1 MLKDRLH
8 QHGATLPACCLL
20 LMTILA
26 YLPALDAGFIID
38 DGLYVT
44 DDARMETVEGLGRI
58 WTEVVGREYRHQYYP
73 LTSTAFWVQHRLWG
87 DEPFGYHLVNVLLHA
102 VNALL
107 LWRLLLRL
115 ELPGAWLAAMVFA
128 VHPVH
133 VQSVAWVAELKNMLS
148 ALFFLWS
155 MLVFVRWFHRDVR
168 TWTGYA
174 LGTGLFVAALLSKT
188 ATCLL
193 PAALLVVLWW
203 KRPCLTRRDL
213 AAVAPLAL
221 LGMAAVLVTVYLE
234 SHHGGARGDG
244 FSQSPLE
251 RGLIAGRALWF
262 YAGHLLWPAGLT
274 FIYPRWTID
283 AGAWWQYLYPMAALG
298 TVAALWWQRDR
309 IGKGP
314 VAAVAFF
321 VLAIVPM
328 SFVNVAYTRLSW
340 VSDHWQYWASMGLIA
355 LVVGVAA
362 AQRGRWRPVAAAV
375 AVCVLAGLTWDRC
388 RDYETPERLWRDT
401 IARNPEAWLAHNNLA
416 NVLHVQG
423 RVDDAEGYYRE
434 AIRLNPD
441 FVKAH
446 FNLANALQGRGRL
459 DEAVQHFERAVRLDP
474 EFADAH
480 YNLGNA
486 LRLSGR
492 LDDAIEHYREAA
504 RLDPD
509 FQPARHNLH
518 MALAMQ
524 HAAVNPR

>member
-8 QHGATLPACCLL
+8 QHGAVLPACCLL
-20 LMTILA
+20 LLTFLA

-38 DGLYVT
+38 DNLYVT

-58 WTEVVGREYRHQYYP
+58 WTEVVGPEYRHQYYP

-155 MLVFVRWFHRDVR
+155 MLVLVRWFHRDVR

-174 LGTGLFVAALLSKT
+174 LGTGLFLAALLSKT

-213 AAVAPLAL
+213 AAVAPLAV
-221 LGMAAVLVTVYLE
+221 LGMTAVLVTVYLE

-283 AGAWWQYLYPMAALG
+283 AGAWWQYLYPLAAVG
-298 TVAALWWQRDR
+298 VVAALWWQRGR

-416 NVLHVQG
+416 NALHVQG
-423 RVDDAEGYYRE
+423 RVNDAEGYYRE

-459 DEAVQHFERAVRLDP
+459 DEAVRHFERAVRLDP
-474 EFADAH
+474 EFTDAH

-492 LDDAIEHYREAA
+492 LDDAIEHYREAT